1 MITNRKYTFLCIL
14 MINPTIYLFPSTL
27 GFKHTKASVYDILG
41 NVYIVFY
48 IKDFTVGEYLK
59 LNNPRL

>member
-1 MITNRKYTFLCIL
+1 M

-41 NVYIVFY
+41 NVYIVLY
-48 IKDFTVGEYLK
+48 KKDFTDGEYLSF
-59 LNNPRL
+59 NNPRLSNDLI